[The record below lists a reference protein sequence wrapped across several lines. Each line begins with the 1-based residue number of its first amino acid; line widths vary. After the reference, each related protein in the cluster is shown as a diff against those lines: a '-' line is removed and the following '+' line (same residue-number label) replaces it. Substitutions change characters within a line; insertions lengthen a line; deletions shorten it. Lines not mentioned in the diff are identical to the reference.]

1 MMEVLNLRVLCIFQM
16 NFSGPCILLRIKTQ
30 VRNVLSLK
38 AQELCSVASRTS
50 DTKYI
55 IYIFNQESII
65 IY

>member
-1 MMEVLNLRVLCIFQM
+1 MEVLNLRALCIFQM
-16 NFSGPCILLRIKTQ
+16 NFSGCFILLRIKTQ

-38 AQELCSVASRTS
+38 ALELCLVASRTS

-55 IYIFNQESII
+55 IYIFNRESVI

>member
-1 MMEVLNLRVLCIFQM
+1 MEVLNLRALCIFQM
-16 NFSGPCILLRIKTQ
+16 NFSGCFILLRIKTQ

-38 AQELCSVASRTS
+38 ALELCPVASRTS

-55 IYIFNQESII
+55 IYIFNRESVI